1 MKKLI
6 SIGVALALLVTFMV
20 PVAVA
25 AEEIVD
31 PGTYAKTPFGIL
43 GSGIQLVGDILLG
56 LAGVIDPFI
65 EDFGMDTA
73 DIAGVT
79 DEVGEWTGVNL
90 AWMTDMG
97 GWSMVAVADVFSVIT
112 PLAETMGFETYIKP
126 IADVF
131 YVIGARIFDAW
142 GDLTPGGVSDALPS
156 PGIGLPVYGD

>member
-20 PVAVA
+20 PVAVG

-31 PGTYAKTPFGIL
+31 PGEYAKTPFGIL
-43 GSGIQLVGDILLG
+43 GSGIQLIGDILLG
-56 LAGVIDPFI
+56 LSGVIDPFI
-65 EDFGMDTA
+65 EDYDMETA

-79 DEVGEWTGVNL
+79 DKVGEWTGVNL

-97 GWSMVAVADVFSVIT
+97 GWSMVAVGDVFSVIT
-112 PLAETMGFETYIKP
+112 PLAVELGFDQYIKP
-126 IADVF
+126 VADVF

-142 GDLTPGGVSDALPS
+142 GDITSTGTADLPG
-156 PGIGLPVYGD
+156 PGIGLPVYGG